1 MIAGLIIIAVGAVL
15 LLNQLGIFPHG
26 IVVHFWP
33 VALIVVGLIK
43 IFNGKERGEWL
54 AGGCLIVG
62 GVLLQTNSLGI
73 THITLSQA
81 WPMFII
87 VVGLMMVAH
96 SLSGK
101 ACGGPAST
109 TDADLDS
116 FYIFGGGERNVNA
129 KDFRSARLFAVFGGY
144 EVDLS
149 RAEMAGNEAYV
160 EANAVFGGGVSGGGG
175 GSVGVFDGVV
185 DFAPS
190 VADKTDPTT
199 FDTGFNRNDKLRCSG
214 KRGFAEW
221 AGKGLILV
229 GKVSIMIGMGMI
241 ESFKLGAVS
250 FSLVNHELQLFII
263 HRVGDGRGARVGLRV
278 EGVQLILDIFQ
289 AVDSI
294 NVAIGQDHT
303 ATLFRKSFLGMLAN
317 LFQSFLRQE

>member
-1 MIAGLIIIAVGAVL
+1 MNPSPSRSSGAMIAGLIIIAVGAVL

-87 VVGLMMVAH
+87 VVGLMVVAH

-101 ACGGPAST
+101 ACGGPAPT

-160 EANAVFGGGVSGGGG
+160 EANAVFGGGEIRVPLNWKVVLQGM
-175 GSVGVFDGVV
+175 GVFGGYN
-185 DFAPS
+185 
-190 VADKTDPTT
+190 DKTQHVQTDASVPAKT
-199 FDTGFNRNDKLRCSG
+199 LYV
-214 KRGFAEW
+214 RGVAVF
-221 AGKGLILV
+221 GG
-229 GKVSIMIGMGMI
+229 I
-241 ESFKLGAVS
+241 EVK
-250 FSLVNHELQLFII
+250 N
-263 HRVGDGRGARVGLRV
+263 
-278 EGVQLILDIFQ
+278 
-289 AVDSI
+289 
-294 NVAIGQDHT
+294 
-303 ATLFRKSFLGMLAN
+303 
-317 LFQSFLRQE
+317 